1 MKIYE
6 IQKVKLSNFFL
17 VILSCFLLF
26 SCNVTKINEEGE
38 ELSKQ
43 ELNATS
49 AAEESK
55 RLETEVDTESLK
67 ANEKKLLSDPEL
79 KKLGY
84 FSDKIIRTGM
94 RSLQHTY
101 WVMAEANE
109 MKDYLNT
116 AGVELIGDVIVPG
129 DEKKAEFLD
138 YGVIMSGGQ
147 AYVVTEMDKVI
158 VAFRDTGSDKRW
170 ERILNMLTDARA
182 TLKKLSFLDDPELSK
197 ISAHEGFVSEYMLF
211 REKVIEYVSEHPD
224 KEIYIVGHSLGGA
237 LTTLASF
244 DIASTLGREVNAIT
258 FGAPRVG
265 MKEFRDAFEELPIKM
280 YRFVVANDPIPR
292 VPGMLIPYEHVGELI
307 QIDESGDLYGLNDVN
322 TALLFSTR
330 DFTDHHKSSYY
341 FGLVGLYTLCQNK
354 DYEKCN
360 DQDYTSKLAKS
371 ERESQE
377 QFWEKIPLDKVN
389 FPADKLPVDKI
400 PVSKMLD
407 LKNRLSDLA
416 GKAKSLKPWE
426 QIPWED
432 VPSDLDA
439 VIPEEKIPWGN

>member
-17 VILSCFLLF
+17 VILSCLFLF

-49 AAEESK
+49 AAEEAK

-67 ANEKKLLSDPEL
+67 ENEKKLLSDPEL
-79 KKLGY
+79 KKLGS

-109 MKDYLNT
+109 MKDYLDT

-265 MKEFRDAFEELPIKM
+265 MEEFRDAFEELPIKM

-360 DQDYTSKLAKS
+360 DKDYTSKLAKS

>member
-1 MKIYE
+1 MKIYN
-6 IQKVKLSNFFL
+6 IKKIKLTSSIL
-17 VILSCFLLF
+17 AILACLLLLSCSF
-26 SCNVTKINEEGE
+26 TKTDKEGE
-38 ELSKQ
+38 ELSN
-43 ELNATS
+43 ETS
-49 AAEESK
+49 SAEESK
-55 RLETEVDTESLK
+55 GLETEVDTESLK
-67 ANEKKLLSDPEL
+67 VNEKELLSAPEL
-79 KKLGY
+79 KKLGS
-84 FSDKIIRTGM
+84 FSDKILRTGM

-109 MKDYLNT
+109 MKDYLDT

-129 DEKKAEFLD
+129 NEKKAEFLD

-147 AYVVTEMDKVI
+147 AYVVTEMDKII

-170 ERILNMLTDARA
+170 ERMLNMLTDARA
-182 TLKKLSFLDDPELSK
+182 TLKKLSFLDDPELSQ

-211 REKVIEYVSEHPD
+211 REKVIEYVSKHPD
-224 KEIYIVGHSLGGA
+224 KEIYVVGHSLGGA

-244 DIASTLGREVNAIT
+244 DIASTLDREVNAIT

-265 MKEFRDAFEELPIKM
+265 MEEFRNAFDNLPIKM

-307 QIDESGDLYGLNDVN
+307 QIDASGDLYDPNDVN

-341 FGLVGLYTLCQNK
+341 FGLVGLYTYCQNK
-354 DYEKCN
+354 DYQKCN
-360 DQDYTSKLAKS
+360 DKDYTSKLAKS

-389 FPADKLPVDKI
+389 FPADKLPIDKI
-400 PVSKMLD
+400 PVGKMLN

-416 GKAKSLKPWE
+416 GKATSLKPWE

-432 VPSDLDA
+432 VPSDLNA

>member
-17 VILSCFLLF
+17 VILSCLFLF

-49 AAEESK
+49 AAEEAK

-79 KKLGY
+79 KKLGS

-109 MKDYLNT
+109 MKDYLDT
-116 AGVELIGDVIVPG
+116 AGVEFIGDVIVPG

-265 MKEFRDAFEELPIKM
+265 MEEFRDAFEELPIKM

-360 DQDYTSKLAKS
+360 DKDYTSKLAKS

>member
-17 VILSCFLLF
+17 VILSCLFLF

-49 AAEESK
+49 AAEEAK
-55 RLETEVDTESLK
+55 RLETKVDTESLK
-67 ANEKKLLSDPEL
+67 ANEKKLLSEPEL
-79 KKLGY
+79 KKLGS

-109 MKDYLNT
+109 MKDYLDT
-116 AGVELIGDVIVPG
+116 AGVELVGDVIVPG

-265 MKEFRDAFEELPIKM
+265 MEEFRDAFEELPIKM

-360 DQDYTSKLAKS
+360 DKDYTSKLAKS

>member
-1 MKIYE
+1 MKIYGTKK
-6 IQKVKLSNFFL
+6 IKLTSSIL
-17 VILSCFLLF
+17 AILACLLLLSCSF
-26 SCNVTKINEEGE
+26 TKTDEEGE
-38 ELSKQ
+38 EVS
-43 ELNATS
+43 NTTS

-55 RLETEVDTESLK
+55 KLEKEVDAESLK
-67 ANEKKLLSDPEL
+67 ANEKELLSAPEL
-79 KKLGY
+79 KKLGS
-84 FSDKIIRTGM
+84 FSDKILRTGM

-109 MKDYLNT
+109 MKDYLDT

-129 DEKKAEFLD
+129 NEKKAEFLD

-147 AYVVTEMDKVI
+147 AYVVTEMDRVI

-170 ERILNMLTDARA
+170 ERMLNMLTDARA
-182 TLKKLSFLDDPELSK
+182 TLKKLSFLDDPELSQ

-211 REKVIEYVSEHPD
+211 REKVIEYVSKHPD
-224 KEIYIVGHSLGGA
+224 KEIYVVGHSLGGA

-244 DIASTLGREVNAIT
+244 DIASTLDREVNAIT

-265 MKEFRDAFEELPIKM
+265 MEEFRNAFDSLPIKM

-307 QIDESGDLYGLNDVN
+307 QIDESGDLYDLNDVN

-341 FGLVGLYTLCQNK
+341 FGLVGLYTYCQNK
-354 DYEKCN
+354 DYQKCN
-360 DQDYTSKLAKS
+360 DKDYASRLAKS

-389 FPADKLPVDKI
+389 FPADKLPIDKI
-400 PVSKMLD
+400 PVGKMLN

-416 GKAKSLKPWE
+416 GKATALKPWE

-432 VPSDLDA
+432 VPSDLNA

>member
-1 MKIYE
+1 MKIYN
-6 IQKVKLSNFFL
+6 IKKIKLTSSIL
-17 VILSCFLLF
+17 AILACLLLLSCSF
-26 SCNVTKINEEGE
+26 TKTDEEGE
-38 ELSKQ
+38 EVS
-43 ELNATS
+43 NTTS

-55 RLETEVDTESLK
+55 KLEKEVDAESLK
-67 ANEKKLLSDPEL
+67 ANEKELLSAPEL
-79 KKLGY
+79 KKLGS
-84 FSDKIIRTGM
+84 FSDKILRTGM

-109 MKDYLNT
+109 MKDYLDT

-129 DEKKAEFLD
+129 NEKKAEFLD

-147 AYVVTEMDKVI
+147 AYVVTEMDRVI

-170 ERILNMLTDARA
+170 ERMLNMLTDARA
-182 TLKKLSFLDDPELSK
+182 TLKKLSFLDDPELSQ

-211 REKVIEYVSEHPD
+211 REKVIEYVSKHPD
-224 KEIYIVGHSLGGA
+224 KEIYVVGHSLGGA

-244 DIASTLGREVNAIT
+244 DIASTLDREVNAIT

-265 MKEFRDAFEELPIKM
+265 MEEFRNAFDSLPIKM

-307 QIDESGDLYGLNDVN
+307 QIDESGDLYDLNDVN

-341 FGLVGLYTLCQNK
+341 FGLVGLYTYCQNK
-354 DYEKCN
+354 DYQKCN
-360 DQDYTSKLAKS
+360 DKDYASRLAKS

-389 FPADKLPVDKI
+389 FPADKLPIDKI
-400 PVSKMLD
+400 PVGKMLN

-416 GKAKSLKPWE
+416 GKATSLKPWE

-432 VPSDLDA
+432 VPSDLNA

>member
-1 MKIYE
+1 MKIYD
-6 IQKVKLSNFFL
+6 IKKIKLTGSILAILACL
-17 VILSCFLLF
+17 VLL
-26 SCNVTKINEEGE
+26 SCNVTKTNEEGE
-38 ELSKQ
+38 ELSKE

-49 AAEESK
+49 ATEEAK

-67 ANEKKLLSDPEL
+67 ANEKELLSEPEL
-79 KKLGY
+79 KKLGS
-84 FSDKIIRTGM
+84 FSDKILRTGM

-109 MKDYLNT
+109 MKDYLDT

-129 DEKKAEFLD
+129 NEKKAEFLD

-147 AYVVTEMDKVI
+147 AYVVTEMDKII

-170 ERILNMLTDARA
+170 ERMLNMLTDARA
-182 TLKKLSFLDDPELSK
+182 TLKKLSFLDDPKLSQ

-211 REKVIEYVSEHPD
+211 REKVIEYVSKHPD
-224 KEIYIVGHSLGGA
+224 KEIYVVGHSLGGA

-244 DIASTLGREVNAIT
+244 DIASTLDREVNAIT

-265 MKEFRDAFEELPIKM
+265 MEEFRNAFDSLPIKM

-307 QIDESGDLYGLNDVN
+307 QIDQSGDLYGLNDVN

-341 FGLVGLYTLCQNK
+341 FGLVGLYTYCQNK
-354 DYEKCN
+354 DYQKCN
-360 DQDYTSKLAKS
+360 DKDYTSKLAKS

-389 FPADKLPVDKI
+389 FPADKLPIDKI
-400 PVSKMLD
+400 PVGKMLN

-416 GKAKSLKPWE
+416 GKATSLKPWE

-432 VPSDLDA
+432 VPSGLNA

>member
-1 MKIYE
+1 MKIYN
-6 IQKVKLSNFFL
+6 IKKIKLTSSIL
-17 VILSCFLLF
+17 AILACLLLLSCSF
-26 SCNVTKINEEGE
+26 TKTDEEGE
-38 ELSKQ
+38 EVS
-43 ELNATS
+43 NTTS

-55 RLETEVDTESLK
+55 KLEKEVDAESLK
-67 ANEKKLLSDPEL
+67 ANEKELLSAPEL
-79 KKLGY
+79 KKLGS
-84 FSDKIIRTGM
+84 FSDKILRTGM

-109 MKDYLNT
+109 MKDYLDT

-129 DEKKAEFLD
+129 NEKKAEFLD

-147 AYVVTEMDKVI
+147 AYVVTEMDRVI

-170 ERILNMLTDARA
+170 ERMLNMLTDARA
-182 TLKKLSFLDDPELSK
+182 TLKKLSFLDDPELSQ

-211 REKVIEYVSEHPD
+211 REKVIEYVSKHPD
-224 KEIYIVGHSLGGA
+224 KEIYVVGHSLGGA

-244 DIASTLGREVNAIT
+244 DIASTLDREVNAIT

-265 MKEFRDAFEELPIKM
+265 MEEFRNAFDSLPIKM

-307 QIDESGDLYGLNDVN
+307 QIDESGDLYDLNDVN

-341 FGLVGLYTLCQNK
+341 FGLIGLYTYCQNK
-354 DYEKCN
+354 DYQKCN
-360 DQDYTSKLAKS
+360 DKDYASRLAKS

-389 FPADKLPVDKI
+389 FPADKLPIDKI
-400 PVSKMLD
+400 PVGKMLN

-416 GKAKSLKPWE
+416 GKATSLKPWE

-432 VPSDLDA
+432 VPSDLNA

>member
-1 MKIYE
+1 MKIYD
-6 IQKVKLSNFFL
+6 IKKIKLTGSILAILACL
-17 VILSCFLLF
+17 VLL
-26 SCNVTKINEEGE
+26 SCNVTKTNEEGE
-38 ELSKQ
+38 ELSKE

-49 AAEESK
+49 ATEEAK

-67 ANEKKLLSDPEL
+67 ANEKELLSEPEL
-79 KKLGY
+79 KKLGS
-84 FSDKIIRTGM
+84 FSDKILRTGM

-109 MKDYLNT
+109 MKDYLDT

-129 DEKKAEFLD
+129 NEKKAEFLD

-147 AYVVTEMDKVI
+147 AYVVTEMDKII

-170 ERILNMLTDARA
+170 ERMLNMLTDARA
-182 TLKKLSFLDDPELSK
+182 TLKKLSFLDDPKLSQ

-211 REKVIEYVSEHPD
+211 REKVIEYVSKHPD
-224 KEIYIVGHSLGGA
+224 KEIYVVGHSLGGA

-244 DIASTLGREVNAIT
+244 DIASTLDREVNAIT

-265 MKEFRDAFEELPIKM
+265 MEEFRNAFDSLPIKM

-307 QIDESGDLYGLNDVN
+307 QIDESGDLYDLNDVN
-322 TALLFSTR
+322 TALLFNTR
-330 DFTDHHKSSYY
+330 DFSDHHKSSYY
-341 FGLVGLYTLCQNK
+341 FGLVGLYTYCQNK
-354 DYEKCN
+354 DYQKCN
-360 DQDYTSKLAKS
+360 DKDYTSKLAKS

-389 FPADKLPVDKI
+389 FPADKLPIDKI
-400 PVSKMLD
+400 PVGKMLN

-416 GKAKSLKPWE
+416 GKATSLKPWE

-432 VPSDLDA
+432 VPSDLNA

>member
-17 VILSCFLLF
+17 VILSCLFLF

-49 AAEESK
+49 AAEEAK

-79 KKLGY
+79 KKLGS

-109 MKDYLNT
+109 MKDYLDT

-265 MKEFRDAFEELPIKM
+265 MEEFRDAFEELPIKM

-360 DQDYTSKLAKS
+360 DKDYTSKLAKS

>member
-1 MKIYE
+1 MKIYD
-6 IQKVKLSNFFL
+6 IKKIKLTGSILAILACL
-17 VILSCFLLF
+17 VLL
-26 SCNVTKINEEGE
+26 SCNVTKTNEEGE
-38 ELSKQ
+38 ELSKE

-49 AAEESK
+49 ATEEAK

-67 ANEKKLLSDPEL
+67 ANEKELLSEPEL
-79 KKLGY
+79 KKLGS
-84 FSDKIIRTGM
+84 FSDKILRTGM

-109 MKDYLNT
+109 MKDYLDT

-129 DEKKAEFLD
+129 NEKKAEFLD

-147 AYVVTEMDKVI
+147 AYVVTEMDKII

-170 ERILNMLTDARA
+170 ERMLNMLTDARA
-182 TLKKLSFLDDPELSK
+182 TLKKLSFLDDPKLSQ

-211 REKVIEYVSEHPD
+211 REKVIEYVSKHPD
-224 KEIYIVGHSLGGA
+224 KEIYVVGHSLGGA

-244 DIASTLGREVNAIT
+244 DIASTLDREVNAIT

-265 MKEFRDAFEELPIKM
+265 MEEFRNAFDSLPIKM

-307 QIDESGDLYGLNDVN
+307 QIDQSGDLYGLNDVN

-341 FGLVGLYTLCQNK
+341 FGLVGLYTYCQNK
-354 DYEKCN
+354 DYQKCN
-360 DQDYTSKLAKS
+360 DKDYTSKLAKS

-389 FPADKLPVDKI
+389 FPADKLPIDKI
-400 PVSKMLD
+400 PVGKMLN

-416 GKAKSLKPWE
+416 GKATSLKPWE

-432 VPSDLDA
+432 VPNDLNA

>member
-1 MKIYE
+1 MKIY
-6 IQKVKLSNFFL
+6 IDKIDITRFIL
-17 VILSCFLLF
+17 VLMASLLLI
-26 SCNVTKINEEGE
+26 SCNVTKTNDDGE
-38 ELSKQ
+38 ELSKT

-55 RLETEVDTESLK
+55 RLETKVDTESLK
-67 ANEKKLLSDPEL
+67 VNEKELLNNPEL
-79 KKLGY
+79 KKLGS
-84 FSDKIIRTGM
+84 FSDKILRTGM

-109 MKDYLNT
+109 MKDYLDT

-147 AYVVTEMDKVI
+147 AYVVTEMDKII

-182 TLKKLSFLDDPELSK
+182 TLKKLSFLDDPELAQ
-197 ISAHEGFVSEYMLF
+197 ISAHEEFVSEYMLF
-211 REKVIEYVSEHPD
+211 RDKVIDYVSKHPD
-224 KEIYIVGHSLGGA
+224 KEIYVVGHSLGGA

-244 DIASTLGREVNAIT
+244 DIAATLGREVNAIT

-265 MKEFRDAFEELPIKM
+265 MEEFRNAFNNLPIKM
-280 YRFVVANDPIPR
+280 YRYVVANDPIPR

-307 QIDESGDLYGLNDVN
+307 QIDGSGDLYDLDNVN

-341 FGLVGLYTLCQNK
+341 FGLVGLYTFCQNK
-354 DYEKCN
+354 DYEKCS
-360 DQDYTSKLAKS
+360 DKDYTSKLAKA
-371 ERESQE
+371 ERDSQE
-377 QFWEKIPLDKVN
+377 QFWKKIPLDKVN

-400 PVSKMLD
+400 PVGKMLD

>member
-1 MKIYE
+1 MKIYGTKK
-6 IQKVKLSNFFL
+6 IKLTSSIL
-17 VILSCFLLF
+17 AILACLLLLSCSF
-26 SCNVTKINEEGE
+26 TKTDEEGE
-38 ELSKQ
+38 EVS
-43 ELNATS
+43 NTTS

-55 RLETEVDTESLK
+55 KLEKEVDAESLK
-67 ANEKKLLSDPEL
+67 ANEKELLSAPEL
-79 KKLGY
+79 KKLGS
-84 FSDKIIRTGM
+84 FSDKILRTGM

-109 MKDYLNT
+109 MKDYLDT

-129 DEKKAEFLD
+129 NEKKAEFLD

-147 AYVVTEMDKVI
+147 AYVVTEMDRVI

-170 ERILNMLTDARA
+170 ERMLNMLTDARA
-182 TLKKLSFLDDPELSK
+182 TLKKLSFLDDPELSQ

-211 REKVIEYVSEHPD
+211 REKVIEYVSKHPD
-224 KEIYIVGHSLGGA
+224 KEIYVVGHSLGGA

-244 DIASTLGREVNAIT
+244 DIASTLDREVNAIT

-265 MKEFRDAFEELPIKM
+265 MEEFRNAFDSLPIKM

-307 QIDESGDLYGLNDVN
+307 QIDESGDLYDLNDVN

-341 FGLVGLYTLCQNK
+341 FGLVGLYTYCQNK
-354 DYEKCN
+354 DYQKCN
-360 DQDYTSKLAKS
+360 DKDYASRLAKS

-389 FPADKLPVDKI
+389 FPADKLPIDKI
-400 PVSKMLD
+400 PVGKMLN

-416 GKAKSLKPWE
+416 GKATSLKPWE

-432 VPSDLDA
+432 VPSDLNA

>member
-1 MKIYE
+1 MKIYGTKK
-6 IQKVKLSNFFL
+6 IKLTSSIL
-17 VILSCFLLF
+17 AILACLLLLSCSF
-26 SCNVTKINEEGE
+26 TKTDEESE
-38 ELSKQ
+38 EVS
-43 ELNATS
+43 NTTS
-49 AAEESK
+49 ATEESK
-55 RLETEVDTESLK
+55 KLEKEVDAESLK
-67 ANEKKLLSDPEL
+67 ANEKELLSAPEL
-79 KKLGY
+79 KKLGS
-84 FSDKIIRTGM
+84 FSDKILRTSM

-109 MKDYLNT
+109 MKDYLDT

-129 DEKKAEFLD
+129 NEKKAEFLD

-170 ERILNMLTDARA
+170 ERMLNMLTDARA
-182 TLKKLSFLDDPELSK
+182 TLKKLSFLDDPELSQ

-211 REKVIEYVSEHPD
+211 REKVIEYVSKHPD
-224 KEIYIVGHSLGGA
+224 KEIYVVGHSLGGA

-244 DIASTLGREVNAIT
+244 DIASTLDREVNAIT

-265 MKEFRDAFEELPIKM
+265 MEGFRNAFDSLPIKM

-307 QIDESGDLYGLNDVN
+307 QIDESGDLYDLNDVN
-322 TALLFSTR
+322 TALLFNTR
-330 DFTDHHKSSYY
+330 DFSDHHKSSYY
-341 FGLVGLYTLCQNK
+341 FGLVGLYTYCQNK
-354 DYEKCN
+354 DYQKCN
-360 DQDYTSKLAKS
+360 DKDYASRLAKS

-389 FPADKLPVDKI
+389 FPADKLPIDKI
-400 PVSKMLD
+400 PVGKMLN

-416 GKAKSLKPWE
+416 GKATSLKPWE

-432 VPSDLDA
+432 VPSDLNA

>member
-17 VILSCFLLF
+17 VILSCLFLF

-49 AAEESK
+49 AAEEAK

-79 KKLGY
+79 KKLGS

-109 MKDYLNT
+109 MKDYLDT

-211 REKVIEYVSEHPD
+211 REKLLNTSV
-224 KEIYIVGHSLGGA
+224 
-237 LTTLASF
+237 
-244 DIASTLGREVNAIT
+244 STL
-258 FGAPRVG
+258 
-265 MKEFRDAFEELPIKM
+265 IKK
-280 YRFVVANDPIPR
+280 F
-292 VPGMLIPYEHVGELI
+292 
-307 QIDESGDLYGLNDVN
+307 
-322 TALLFSTR
+322 TLLGIVLEG
-330 DFTDHHKSSYY
+330 H
-341 FGLVGLYTLCQNK
+341 
-354 DYEKCN
+354 
-360 DQDYTSKLAKS
+360 
-371 ERESQE
+371 
-377 QFWEKIPLDKVN
+377 
-389 FPADKLPVDKI
+389 
-400 PVSKMLD
+400 
-407 LKNRLSDLA
+407 
-416 GKAKSLKPWE
+416 
-426 QIPWED
+426 
-432 VPSDLDA
+432 
-439 VIPEEKIPWGN
+439 

>member
-17 VILSCFLLF
+17 VILSCLFLF

-49 AAEESK
+49 AAEEAK

-79 KKLGY
+79 KKLGS

-109 MKDYLNT
+109 MKDYLDT

-211 REKVIEYVSEHPD
+211 REKVIEYVSQHPD

-265 MKEFRDAFEELPIKM
+265 MEEFRDAFEELPIKM

-360 DQDYTSKLAKS
+360 DKDYTSKLAKS

>member
-17 VILSCFLLF
+17 VILSCLFLF

-49 AAEESK
+49 AAEEAK
-55 RLETEVDTESLK
+55 RLETKVDTESLK
-67 ANEKKLLSDPEL
+67 ANEKKLLSEPEL
-79 KKLGY
+79 KKLGS

-109 MKDYLNT
+109 MKDYLDT

-265 MKEFRDAFEELPIKM
+265 MEEFRDAFEELPIKM

-360 DQDYTSKLAKS
+360 DKDYTSKLAKS

>member
-17 VILSCFLLF
+17 VILSCLFLF

-49 AAEESK
+49 AAEEAK

-79 KKLGY
+79 KKLGS

-109 MKDYLNT
+109 MKDYLDT

-244 DIASTLGREVNAIT
+244 DIASTLDREVNAIT

-265 MKEFRDAFEELPIKM
+265 MEEFRDAFEELPIKM

-360 DQDYTSKLAKS
+360 DKDYTSKLAKS

>member
-1 MKIYE
+1 MKIYY
-6 IQKVKLSNFFL
+6 IKKIKLTSSIL
-17 VILSCFLLF
+17 AILACLLLLSCSF
-26 SCNVTKINEEGE
+26 TKTDKEGE
-38 ELSKQ
+38 ELSN
-43 ELNATS
+43 ETS
-49 AAEESK
+49 SAEESK
-55 RLETEVDTESLK
+55 GLETEVDAESLK
-67 ANEKKLLSDPEL
+67 VNEKELLSAPEL
-79 KKLGY
+79 KKLGS
-84 FSDKIIRTGM
+84 FSDKILRTGM

-109 MKDYLNT
+109 MKDYLDT

-129 DEKKAEFLD
+129 NEKKAEFLD

-147 AYVVTEMDKVI
+147 AYVVTEMDKII

-170 ERILNMLTDARA
+170 ERMLNMLTDARA
-182 TLKKLSFLDDPELSK
+182 TLKKLSFLDDPELSQ

-211 REKVIEYVSEHPD
+211 REKVIEYVSKHPD
-224 KEIYIVGHSLGGA
+224 KEIYVVGHSLGGA

-244 DIASTLGREVNAIT
+244 DIASTLDREVNAIT

-265 MKEFRDAFEELPIKM
+265 MEEFRNAFDNLPIKM

-307 QIDESGDLYGLNDVN
+307 QIDASGDLYDPNDVN

-341 FGLVGLYTLCQNK
+341 FGLVGLYTYCQNK
-354 DYEKCN
+354 DYQKCN
-360 DQDYTSKLAKS
+360 DKDYTSKLAKS

-389 FPADKLPVDKI
+389 FPADKLPIDKI
-400 PVSKMLD
+400 PVGKMLN

-416 GKAKSLKPWE
+416 GKATSLKPWE

-432 VPSDLDA
+432 VPSDLNA

>member
-17 VILSCFLLF
+17 VILSCLFLF

-49 AAEESK
+49 AAEEAK

-79 KKLGY
+79 KKLGS

-109 MKDYLNT
+109 MKDYLDT

-265 MKEFRDAFEELPIKM
+265 MEEFRDAFEELPIKM

-307 QIDESGDLYGLNDVN
+307 QIDES
-322 TALLFSTR
+322 
-330 DFTDHHKSSYY
+330 
-341 FGLVGLYTLCQNK
+341 
-354 DYEKCN
+354 
-360 DQDYTSKLAKS
+360 
-371 ERESQE
+371 
-377 QFWEKIPLDKVN
+377 
-389 FPADKLPVDKI
+389 
-400 PVSKMLD
+400 
-407 LKNRLSDLA
+407 
-416 GKAKSLKPWE
+416 
-426 QIPWED
+426 
-432 VPSDLDA
+432 
-439 VIPEEKIPWGN
+439 

>member
-1 MKIYE
+1 MKIYN
-6 IQKVKLSNFFL
+6 IKKIKLTSSIL
-17 VILSCFLLF
+17 AILACLLLLSCSF
-26 SCNVTKINEEGE
+26 TKTDKEGE
-38 ELSKQ
+38 ELSN
-43 ELNATS
+43 ETS
-49 AAEESK
+49 SAEESK
-55 RLETEVDTESLK
+55 GLETEVDAESLK
-67 ANEKKLLSDPEL
+67 VNEKELLSAPEL
-79 KKLGY
+79 KKLGS
-84 FSDKIIRTGM
+84 FSDKILRTGM

-109 MKDYLNT
+109 MKDYLDT

-129 DEKKAEFLD
+129 NEKKAEFLD

-147 AYVVTEMDKVI
+147 AYVVTEMDKII

-170 ERILNMLTDARA
+170 ERMLNMLTDARA
-182 TLKKLSFLDDPELSK
+182 TLKKLSFLDDPELSQ

-211 REKVIEYVSEHPD
+211 REKVIEYVSKHPD
-224 KEIYIVGHSLGGA
+224 KEIYVVGHSLGGA

-244 DIASTLGREVNAIT
+244 DIASTLDREVNAIT

-265 MKEFRDAFEELPIKM
+265 MEEFRNAFDNLPIKM

-307 QIDESGDLYGLNDVN
+307 QIDASGDLYDPNDVN

-341 FGLVGLYTLCQNK
+341 FGLVGLYTYCQNK
-354 DYEKCN
+354 DYQKCN
-360 DQDYTSKLAKS
+360 DKDYTSKLAKS

-389 FPADKLPVDKI
+389 FPADKLPIDKI
-400 PVSKMLD
+400 PVGKMLN

-416 GKAKSLKPWE
+416 GKATSLKPWE

-432 VPSDLDA
+432 VPSDLNA

>member
-17 VILSCFLLF
+17 VILSCLFLF

-49 AAEESK
+49 AAEEAK

-79 KKLGY
+79 EKLGH

-109 MKDYLNT
+109 MKDYLDT

-360 DQDYTSKLAKS
+360 DKDYTSKLAKS